1 MQQAAVDAICAGKP
15 FIALG
20 LTDVPEAALVC
31 GCSENGDALYG
42 WSHYQA
48 GMETIENG
56 MFVKKD
62 WMKDTWE
69 LIIPTERSQ
78 RTITVRDVI
87 ADGVRILSQNETE
100 GYLSGFAAYD
110 HWISEIVSSKGTDS
124 RLFGY
129 HHAILFNLAEARC
142 WCGDFLLKHGVEAG
156 NHFKNIHDLCWKA
169 DAAVH
174 AAADMAEDG
183 KKQALIGVMKAI
195 REEDRAALN
204 ELKAML

>member
-1 MQQAAVDAICAGKP
+1 MCACQGRR
-15 FIALG
+15 
-20 LTDVPEAALVC
+20 C
-31 GCSENGDALYG
+31 
-42 WSHYQA
+42 
-48 GMETIENG
+48 
-56 MFVKKD
+56 
-62 WMKDTWE
+62 
-69 LIIPTERSQ
+69 
-78 RTITVRDVI
+78 
-87 ADGVRILSQNETE
+87 
-100 GYLSGFAAYD
+100 
-110 HWISEIVSSKGTDS
+110 S

-174 AAADMAEDG
+174 TAADMAEDG